1 MIILTFKVDDFKSEY
16 QRMKSLGI
24 GEVSQIMYVNV
35 HKPYHYFSVTDP
47 DGHVLEVTDQ
57 YEGDGVIWD

>member
-24 GEVSQIMYVNV
+24 VEVSQIMYVNV

-47 DGHVLEVTDQ
+47 DGHVLEVTYQ
-57 YEGDGVIWD
+57 YEADGVIWD

>member
-47 DGHVLEVTDQ
+47 DGHVLEVTD
-57 YEGDGVIWD
+57 

>member
-47 DGHVLEVTDQ
+47 DGHVLEVADQ